1 MSEEIKEENVTTE
14 EVTKPDT
21 HEYVIIGGKN
31 YKTESIETR
40 TDSIVLVLAD
50 MAIAD
55 AVEKFSEVTELQVS
69 DSTLRPYGS
78 YENLVFVSAL
88 VDVDTNVT
96 VTMKKKNDLEVEV
109 EQLQQAVNEQAVA
122 IADILYGGGEA

>member
-1 MSEEIKEENVTTE
+1 MSEEIKKENVTNEESTE
-14 EVTKPDT
+14 PDIY
-21 HEYVIIGGKN
+21 EYVIVGEEN
-31 YKTESIETR
+31 YKTESVR
-40 TDSIVLVLAD
+40 TGIDSISFVLEGV
-50 MAIAD
+50 AIAD